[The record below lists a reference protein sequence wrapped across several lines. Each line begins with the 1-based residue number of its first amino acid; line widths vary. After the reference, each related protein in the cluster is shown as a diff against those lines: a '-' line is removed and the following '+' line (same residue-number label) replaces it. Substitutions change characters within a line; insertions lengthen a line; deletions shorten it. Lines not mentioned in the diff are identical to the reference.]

1 LNNSGAVAEISM
13 TASDKGSPVSAGRA
27 VWTEARNLISL
38 HGGLA
43 PLYALQSVDLSIER
57 GDFAAARQWRL
68 VWRAVEALLSK
79 VPPSPFGYH

>member
-1 LNNSGAVAEISM
+1 MV
-13 TASDKGSPVSAGRA
+13 ASDTGSPVSAGRA
-27 VWTEARNLISL
+27 VWMEARHLVAL

-43 PLYALQSVDLSIER
+43 PLYALHSVDQSIER

>member
-1 LNNSGAVAEISM
+1 M

-43 PLYALQSVDLSIER
+43 PLCALHSVDLSIER